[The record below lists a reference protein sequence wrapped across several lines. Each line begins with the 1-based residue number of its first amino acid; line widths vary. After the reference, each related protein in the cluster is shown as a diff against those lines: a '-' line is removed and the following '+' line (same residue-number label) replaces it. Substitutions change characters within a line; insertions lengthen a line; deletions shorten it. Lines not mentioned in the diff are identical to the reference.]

1 MHCEV
6 PRDTDDRYTQHR
18 VDSCQEEEE
27 EEASWAVLMSDDVD
41 CGSIACIWPGQFEEL
56 GADLK

>member
-1 MHCEV
+1 M